1 MKKLDLNSLNN
12 KGSNSS
18 ISFKKIGRL
27 MVYTVLFILI
37 FIIFNVILN
46 GQSFS
51 AMFKPLLAYIVLLI
65 ICIIIIKS
73 FSDKFPTKN
82 VMIITCISAFFSISI
97 TLNSDSNIFVPKE
110 YRGNWNVKFDKTQ
123 DANKNGQLEIK
134 GKYKNVETEK
144 IYAEVIYYTWESDT
158 GTVSET
164 KPKYVKLTDAK
175 DKYGHFKYNEKLGKN
190 VEKATYKIYF
200 YNPNSKEAD
209 KYVDNENNL
218 VLFIDNDLYNQKQNI
233 AYREK
238 IEDAIAIKLEAERA
252 AEEARKEKA
261 REEFEKNRI
270 VKVKDTTSEI
280 IYEIYMEKY
289 TDLYITGNASEG
301 VSANFVL
308 YNMLNNRLLGHDM
321 VINSGDFKIL
331 LKGSNL
337 DGYKRLIVSSPGGD
351 LGLMEW
357 QISVE

>member
-1 MKKLDLNSLNN
+1 MKKLGLNSSNN

-18 ISFKKIGRL
+18 ISFKKNGRL
-27 MVYTVLFILI
+27 MVYIFLFILI

-51 AMFKPLLAYIVLLI
+51 SMFKPLLAYIVLSI

-82 VMIITCISAFFSISI
+82 VVIITCISAFSSIAI
-97 TLNSDSNIFVPKE
+97 TLNSGSNTFIPKE
-110 YRGNWNVKFDKTQ
+110 YRGDWNVKFDKTQ

-144 IYAEVIYYTWESDT
+144 IYAEVIYDTWESDT

-209 KYVDNENNL
+209 KYVDNEDNL
-218 VLFIDNDLYNQKQNI
+218 VLSINNDLYNQKQNI

-252 AEEARKEKA
+252 AEEAKRAQE
-261 REEFEKNRI
+261 REASEKNRYRKI
-270 VKVKDTTSEI
+270 EDSDGQVV
-280 IYEIYMEKY
+280 YEIFMEKF
-289 TDLYITGNASEG
+289 TDLKVSGHADEYATAKFTLENISDNSILSNNIVTSPGYFKFTLNGNQTS
-301 VSANFVL
+301 
-308 YNMLNNRLLGHDM
+308 
-321 VINSGDFKIL
+321 
-331 LKGSNL
+331 
-337 DGYKRLIVSSPGGD
+337 GYKRLTILLPSGIKYK
-351 LGLMEW
+351 L
-357 QISVE
+357 QVE